1 MGMRILKIVAGLA
14 ALYVA
19 GFLLFVATLP
29 ARPTQT
35 LKADGI
41 VALTGGDAR
50 LDAAVALLEGG
61 TGKRLLISG
70 VNKSSTKDE
79 LRRLSNGGRRFDCC
93 TDLDYAAEDT
103 YGNAEET
110 AAWAAL
116 HRFRSL
122 IVVTAGYHMPRSL
135 RLFHSLMPN
144 VKLIAYPVEPAGV
157 DMAAWWHPGTL
168 HLLHNEYLKY
178 VASLVMTAVDRGPVD
193 GKAHSAA

>member
-1 MGMRILKIVAGLA
+1 MGLKLLRIAGGLV

-29 ARPTQT
+29 SRPTQR

-50 LDAAVALLEGG
+50 LDAAVALFEGG
-61 TGKRLLISG
+61 LGKRLLISG
-70 VNKSSTKDE
+70 ANKASTKAE
-79 LRRLSNGGRRFDCC
+79 LKLLNYGGPRFDCC
-93 TDLDYAAEDT
+93 ADIGYAAEDT

-110 AAWAAL
+110 SAWVAQ
-116 HRFRSL
+116 HHFHSL
-122 IVVTAGYHMPRSL
+122 IVVTASYHMPRSL
-135 RLFHSLMPN
+135 RLFHALMPS

-157 DMAAWWHPGTL
+157 DMSAWWRPGTL

-178 VASLVMTAVDRGPVD
+178 VASFVMTAVDHESAG
-193 GKAHSAA
+193 GKARTT

>member
-1 MGMRILKIVAGLA
+1 MVMRILGIVGGLI

-19 GFLLFVATLP
+19 GFLLFVGMLP
-29 ARPTQT
+29 TRPTQP

-61 TGKRLLISG
+61 AGKRLLISG
-70 VNKSSTKDE
+70 VNKASTKAE
-79 LRRLSNGGRRFDCC
+79 LRTLSNGRRRFDCC
-93 TDLDYAAEDT
+93 ADIGYAAEDT

-110 AAWAAL
+110 SAWVAL
-116 HRFRSL
+116 HGFRSL
-122 IVVTAGYHMPRSL
+122 IVVTASYHMPRSL

-144 VKLIAYPVEPAGV
+144 VKLIAYPVEPAGI
-157 DMAAWWHPGTL
+157 DMARWWRPGTL

-178 VASLVMTAVDRGPVD
+178 VASLVMTAVDRRPAD
-193 GKAHSAA
+193 GKSHAAA